1 MSIDHLL
8 AVDPVSDVDAAHA
21 RYERLVGRPADN
33 LPMEDRRVE
42 WRVTET
48 GRVQVSLTA
57 DRARSAVK

>member
-1 MSIDHLL
+1 MSIDPIL

-33 LPMEDRRVE
+33 LPMEDHLVD

-48 GRVQVSLTA
+48 GVGY
-57 DRARSAVK
+57 RSAWTPTVPG